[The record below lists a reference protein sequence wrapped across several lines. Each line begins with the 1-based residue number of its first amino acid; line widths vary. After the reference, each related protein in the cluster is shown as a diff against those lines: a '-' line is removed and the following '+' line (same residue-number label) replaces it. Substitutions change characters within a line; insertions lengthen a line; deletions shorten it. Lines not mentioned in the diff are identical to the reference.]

1 MAWLKN
7 GKTHIIMQMQFA
19 ISYLWLFQMWKWA
32 KSQEES
38 DMSISKI
45 TRADKN
51 FVL

>member
-19 ISYLWLFQMWKWA
+19 ISYLWLFQMWK
-32 KSQEES
+32 SQEES

-45 TRADKN
+45 TRADEN